1 MDYYKTGAQVGP
13 HMQHEEAF
21 DIGLLDYRLT
31 GLQPEDL
38 VEIQS
43 DDTPIDQQKYKNRFM
58 GCSGISSAQTRQRQ

>member
-1 MDYYKTGAQVGP
+1 
-13 HMQHEEAF
+13 MQHEEAF